1 MGTGAGGSPAR
12 DLLGPDHGAPFRV
25 ILPQWYAVASVK
37 WLKRI
42 DVLTEACTG
51 EFQAGHYM
59 DEWPDRPAEPVDVMR
74 VRARITDRAPGA
86 TIDAGTYTVRG
97 KAWSGSGRP
106 TTVEVSLTGA
116 GDWEPAQLEA
126 APDPSQWQDCSYTWP
141 SPSVGRHTLRARA
154 TDAAGSVQPE
164 RLRRP
169 HDGRRGEAKS
179 AGAGSWDRRVMWSVG
194 GWIRCLACKASC

>member
-12 DLLGPDHGAPFRV
+12 ELLGPDHGAPFRV

-97 KAWSGSGRP
+97 KAWSGSGRT

-126 APDPSQWQDCSYTWP
+126 APPS
-141 SPSVGRHTLRARA
+141 GRTVRTPGRRPVWVDTRSGHAPPTRPAACNLNAFADRMTAAEERRSRPARAR
-154 TDAAGSVQPE
+154 GIGV
-164 RLRRP
+164 
-169 HDGRRGEAKS
+169 
-179 AGAGSWDRRVMWSVG
+179 
-194 GWIRCLACKASC
+194 